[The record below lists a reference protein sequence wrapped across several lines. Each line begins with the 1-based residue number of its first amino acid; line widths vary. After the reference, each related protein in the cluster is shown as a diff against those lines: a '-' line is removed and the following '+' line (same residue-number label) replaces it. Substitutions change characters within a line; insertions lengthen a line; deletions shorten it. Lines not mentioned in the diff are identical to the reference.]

1 MKRSITCLGMS
12 LGAAALLALGAGCSR
27 DSRPAQQPT
36 SGSTSPTFESN
47 VPPSGQESGAQGAMG
62 EQGAMGGQQGAMGQQ
77 GAGQQGAMGAQG
89 SQQGAGQQGGAMG
102 GQQGAQGG
110 QQGAT
115 GEQPGTGAQ
124 GGQQAP
130 MAGQSE
136 REMCDTLASGAK
148 LHVEDVQ
155 NGVAIV
161 AAPRA
166 GSNLATVRDD
176 AQRIDRMI
184 HQGPGAG
191 APGAGGEA
199 CGLFSLAR
207 LPSVTTTVT
216 EGANSVR
223 IVMTTSN
230 PSEVRDLRRVARD
243 QVGTMSK
250 SAPGAH
256 QRGGAGQRGGAH
268 QGQQRPTQ
276 PGTQPR

>member
-1 MKRSITCLGMS
+1 MS

-27 DSRPAQQPT
+27 ESRPAQQPT
-36 SGSTSPTFESN
+36 TGGTSPTFESN
-47 VPPSGQESGAQGAMG
+47 VPPTGAEQGAQQGAMG
-62 EQGAMGGQQGAMGQQ
+62 EQGAMGAQPGAMG
-77 GAGQQGAMGAQG
+77 GQQ
-89 SQQGAGQQGGAMG
+89 GAMG
-102 GQQGAQGG
+102 GQQGAQPGTMG
-110 QQGAT
+110 APQGVPGAGAT
-115 GEQPGTGAQ
+115 GEQQGAQ
-124 GGQQAP
+124 PQAP

-161 AAPRA
+161 ATPRA

-176 AQRIDRMI
+176 AQRIERQI

-207 LPSVTTTVT
+207 LPSVSTNVT
-216 EGANSVR
+216 EAANSVR

-243 QVGTMSK
+243 QINTINK
-250 SAPGAH
+250 STPGAQQRGGG
-256 QRGGAGQRGGAH
+256 QRGGAGQRGQH
-268 QGQQRPTQ
+268 PTQ